1 MTVNGLM
8 DALGKAA
15 YLIQQQNQKPREK
28 FRRQNY
34 KKHVRIKSIYPFPK
48 LERLILKQFV
58 KRALR
63 GPSGLRWIGLAGTW
77 NYRMV
82 WVRRDLKDHSAP
94 IPPLRT
100 SLVLPEK

>member
-34 KKHVRIKSIYPFPK
+34 KKHVRIKSIYPFP
-48 LERLILKQFV
+48 I
-58 KRALR
+58 
-63 GPSGLRWIGLAGTW
+63 
-77 NYRMV
+77 
-82 WVRRDLKDHSAP
+82 
-94 IPPLRT
+94 
-100 SLVLPEK
+100 